1 MVQESAER
9 DDEQTPR
16 EVAPTF
22 KALVLCLL
30 FGLTV
35 VWAAT
40 DGAAAGM
47 LWSVA
52 CLACGF
58 VVGFLFGVP
67 RVLEDEGKLGSSSIG
82 RDDVRSRSHQ
92 RLAVNTNLTQTSDW
106 LTKIIVGVGLVEL
119 KQIPDHLARAG
130 EYIGG
135 GLMRQA
141 SATSGAAAS
150 ASQYASFSAGIVV
163 YFSALGFL
171 AGYLLTRMYFSP
183 AFSRADEGLG
193 LSENAKQA
201 YRNTPLE
208 QDGRKVQVSAPTGE
222 VESLRRLPA
231 ERVPDTAEA
240 QAIWA
245 RAQFDAG
252 RYQDAA
258 QV

>member
-1 MVQESAER
+1 
-9 DDEQTPR
+9 
-16 EVAPTF
+16 
-22 KALVLCLL
+22 
-30 FGLTV
+30 
-35 VWAAT
+35 
-40 DGAAAGM
+40 M

-92 RLAVNTNLTQTSDW
+92 RRAVNTNLTQISDW

-171 AGYLLTRMYFSP
+171 AGYLLTRCIS
-183 AFSRADEGLG
+183 ARRSAAQTSAG

-201 YRNTPLE
+201 YRNTRLNRT
-208 QDGRKVQVSAPTGE
+208 DGRSGIRTDRRGQ
-222 VESLRRLPA
+222 SLRRLPA
-231 ERVPDTAEA
+231 ESYGYRRGASDLGAGAVRRWSLSGRSYRVRQSP
-240 QAIWA
+240 
-245 RAQFDAG
+245 
-252 RYQDAA
+252 
-258 QV
+258 